1 MHAHELFHLRSVR
14 RFNFYLLEFSVS
26 RVHIITVMLKR
37 LYWCELLFS
46 DRQEDV
52 M

>member
-1 MHAHELFHLRSVR
+1 MYARELFHLRRVR
-14 RFNFYLLEFSVS
+14 RFRFYLPGFSVS
-26 RVHIITVMLKR
+26 RVQIITVMLKR